1 MIAGGIIMIVFG
13 VGFLTTG
20 IILESNELIRLASFF
35 ALGSTHPGVLF
46 IILGALLLIGGV
58 LLLVF
63 GIKRDKERK
72 ARQLAMLNG
81 SGPAA
86 GGPPPLAGYPAHPP
100 VQPAPG
106 AYPGEFRV
114 QGVTGAFAGK
124 RFRIE
129 RHTVL
134 GRDVTRCQ
142 LVFPEHCTKVSRA
155 HCELWVEGGAVMLK
169 DLGST
174 HGTFLESGAK
184 LQPNVPVRMNI
195 GSRFWLGDRS
205 ETLVITPKGGL

>member
-86 GGPPPLAGYPAHPP
+86 GGPPPLAG
-100 VQPAPG
+100 
-106 AYPGEFRV
+106 
-114 QGVTGAFAGK
+114 
-124 RFRIE
+124 
-129 RHTVL
+129 
-134 GRDVTRCQ
+134 
-142 LVFPEHCTKVSRA
+142 
-155 HCELWVEGGAVMLK
+155 
-169 DLGST
+169 
-174 HGTFLESGAK
+174 
-184 LQPNVPVRMNI
+184 
-195 GSRFWLGDRS
+195 
-205 ETLVITPKGGL
+205 

>member
-1 MIAGGIIMIVFG
+1 MIAGGIIMLVFG

-20 IILESNELIRLASFF
+20 ILLESNELIRVASFF
-35 ALGSTHPGVLF
+35 ALGSSHPGVLF

-81 SGPAA
+81 SGPA